1 MLERIE
7 LTQAKYLEAMEVLE
21 FTPEQIEENRRHHG
35 GRLYLSDDV
44 AFAALF
50 DGSVDGVGVSVDPT
64 SGEMVLLKVAED
76 LGGLMQAFDD
86 LVDQAFAKFSDPYNA
101 DHATAMMDF
110 LNSLSGRIEEIR
122 ADAGLR
128 ARP

>member
-7 LTQAKYLEAMEVLE
+7 LTRAKYLEAMEVLE

-35 GRLYLSDDV
+35 GRLYLSHDV

-64 SGEMVLLKVAED
+64 SGEMVLSKVAED

-101 DHATAMMDF
+101 DHATTMMDF